1 MKKKKNIKKYIYI
14 TLIGLLI
21 IILSFYFL
29 RNNNNVIGKLKT
41 LSSVSFINN
50 DNYIKSNELLESE
63 INELKV
69 QVEELKKVTEIKK
82 IMSDKK
88 IITASIIKRSD
99 RYWFN
104 ILTINKGKNDGI
116 KKGNPVISTTGLVGE
131 VVIVNNNSSE
141 IKLITSNNS
150 NYISAKFM
158 VDDKEYFG
166 IIKEYNTIKNE
177 LYLENVIGDL
187 NEEIKNI
194 DVYTSGLGNNM
205 PSGLFIGKISEIKK
219 DKYNLSNKVTIKLTN
234 DINDFNIVSVVG
246 QK

>member
-82 IMSDKK
+82 IMVDKR
-88 IITASIIKRSD
+88 IINASIIKRSD

-104 ILTINKGKNDGI
+104 IITINKGKNDGI

-141 IKLITSNNS
+141 IKLITSNNK

-177 LYLENVIGDL
+177 LYLENVIGDISNYKDAL
-187 NEEIKNI
+187 
-194 DVYTSGLGNNM
+194 VVTSGLSNNY
-205 PSGLFIGKISEIKK
+205 PSGLLIGKIVDMKK
-219 DKYNLSNKVTIKLTN
+219 DKFNLSNTFVIKPSADYN
-234 DINDFNIVSVVG
+234 DINIVMVVSND
-246 QK
+246 

>member
-82 IMSDKK
+82 IMVDKR
-88 IITASIIKRSD
+88 IINASIIKRSD

-104 ILTINKGKNDGI
+104 IITINKGKNDGI

-141 IKLITSNNS
+141 IKLTTSNNK

-177 LYLENVIGDL
+177 LYLENVIGDISNYKDAL
-187 NEEIKNI
+187 
-194 DVYTSGLGNNM
+194 VVTSGLSNNY
-205 PSGLFIGKISEIKK
+205 PSGLLIGKIVDMKK
-219 DKYNLSNKVTIKLTN
+219 DKFNLSNTFVIKPSADYN
-234 DINDFNIVSVVG
+234 DINIVMVVSND
-246 QK
+246 

>member
-41 LSSVSFINN
+41 RSSVSFINN
-50 DNYIKSNELLESE
+50 DHYIKSNELLESE

-82 IMSDKK
+82 IMVDKR
-88 IITASIIKRSD
+88 IINASIIKRSD

-104 ILTINKGKNDGI
+104 IITINKGKNDGI

-141 IKLITSNNS
+141 IKLTTSNNK

-177 LYLENVIGDL
+177 LYLENVIGDISNYKDAL
-187 NEEIKNI
+187 
-194 DVYTSGLGNNM
+194 VVTSGLSNNY
-205 PSGLFIGKISEIKK
+205 PSGLLIGKIVDMKK
-219 DKYNLSNKVTIKLTN
+219 DKFNLSNTFVIKPSADYN
-234 DINDFNIVSVVG
+234 DINIVMVVSND
-246 QK
+246 

>member
-21 IILSFYFL
+21 IISSFYFL
-29 RNNNNVIGKLKT
+29 RNNNNVIDKLKT

-82 IMSDKK
+82 IMVDKR
-88 IITASIIKRSD
+88 IINASIIKRSD

-104 ILTINKGKNDGI
+104 IITINKGKNDGI

-141 IKLITSNNS
+141 IKLTTSNNK

-177 LYLENVIGDL
+177 LYLENVIGDISNYKDAL
-187 NEEIKNI
+187 
-194 DVYTSGLGNNM
+194 VVTSGLSNNY
-205 PSGLFIGKISEIKK
+205 PSGLLIGKIVDMKK
-219 DKYNLSNKVTIKLTN
+219 DKFNLSNTFVIKPSADYN
-234 DINDFNIVSVVG
+234 DINIVMVVSND
-246 QK
+246 

>member
-14 TLIGLLI
+14 ILIGLLI
-21 IILSFYFL
+21 IISSFYFL
-29 RNNNNVIGKLKT
+29 RNNNNIIGKLKAF
-41 LSSVSFINN
+41 SSVLFINN
-50 DNYIKSNELLESE
+50 YNYIKSNELLESE

-82 IMSDKK
+82 LMADKR
-88 IITASIIKRSD
+88 IINASIIKRSD

-104 ILTINKGKNDGI
+104 IITINKGKNDGI

-158 VDDKEYFG
+158 VDNKEYFG
-166 IIKEYNTIKNE
+166 IIKEYNTIRNE
-177 LYLENVIGDL
+177 LYLENVIGDISNYKDAL
-187 NEEIKNI
+187 
-194 DVYTSGLGNNM
+194 VVTSGLSNNY
-205 PSGLFIGKISEIKK
+205 PSGLLIGKIVDMKK
-219 DKYNLSNKVTIKLTN
+219 DKFNLSNTFVIKPSADYN
-234 DINDFNIVSVVG
+234 DINIVMVVSND
-246 QK
+246 